1 MSGLSRFL
9 YLGVVNMCAY
19 THPAGYYLEALGA
32 N

>member
-19 THPAGYYLEALGA
+19 THPAGYYIEALGA